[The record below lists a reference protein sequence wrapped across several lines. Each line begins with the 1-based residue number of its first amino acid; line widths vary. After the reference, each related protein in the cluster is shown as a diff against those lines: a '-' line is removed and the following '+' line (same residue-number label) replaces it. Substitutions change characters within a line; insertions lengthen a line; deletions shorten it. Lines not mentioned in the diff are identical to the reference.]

1 MLTIHLTPVVIELKV
16 SVQVGHVVRSHV
28 SPNDGLKEPTIVPR
42 GITLDHLVEGLVIA
56 LQECLLDLNKI
67 HLKGGREEGREG
79 GGRERGGEGGREGG
93 RK

>member
-1 MLTIHLTPVVIELKV
+1 MLVVIELKV

-28 SPNDGLKEPTIVPR
+28 SPNDGLEEPTIVPR

-67 HLKGGREEGREG
+67 HLKGGRE
-79 GGRERGGEGGREGG
+79 GGREGG
-93 RK
+93 RGR